1 MARVPTWSELR
12 QDALRI
18 AQTQRECYHDVH
30 NLLDNAI
37 PELDRK
43 LAKLLNRDY
52 PETPEPRPAP
62 TTTTTKIRTPE
73 PAYEYIEPR
82 ELVREKSQPPAPEFQ
97 RDTFTTNTN
106 IDFNSMEVE
115 YDGTRLTAESA
126 IPVYSSIGSSSLTDS
141 GSYNEHDTESDGPV
155 MQTEVQQMPQ
165 KNRQRGDE
173 ELMELKRLALPMPI
187 SEYLKINRP
196 GLVRRAD
203 SRTMYIRRRR
213 TERKKASNSARII
226 TGFQRIKLSSENMSD
241 KPRKIQRNYAMPNY
255 QVECKLSEHEMKRLT
270 AKVYRRL
277 PEVVRRKHDE
287 VNNYLKIQNYK
298 NKKEYGRKLLENR
311 RHGIINYPL
320 RNGYDNRSL
329 DSGHDDSL
337 SSGERAADSLKSD
350 PYY

>member
-18 AQTQRECYHDVH
+18 AQTQKECYHDVH
-30 NLLDNAI
+30 DLLDNAI

-43 LAKLLNRDY
+43 LAQLLNKDY
-52 PETPEPRPAP
+52 PHTTEPTRA
-62 TTTTTKIRTPE
+62 TTTKTRTPE
-73 PAYEYIEPR
+73 PAYDYIEPR
-82 ELVREKSQPPAPEFQ
+82 EIQREKAQSPTAQEACNAFA
-97 RDTFTTNTN
+97 TSAN

-115 YDGTRLTAESA
+115 YDGTRLTADSA
-126 IPVYSSIGSSSLTDS
+126 IPVYNSIGSSSLTDT
-141 GSYNEHDTESDGPV
+141 GSYNDNDTESDCPITHNKV
-155 MQTEVQQMPQ
+155 PSRPQ
-165 KNRQRGDE
+165 KDRQKFDDE
-173 ELMELKRLALPMPI
+173 LIELRRLALPMPI

-196 GLVRRAD
+196 GVVRRAE
-203 SRTMYIRRRR
+203 SRTMYIRRRK
-213 TERKKASNSARII
+213 TERKKASSSARII
-226 TGFQRIKLSSENMSD
+226 TGFQRIRLSSDNMSE
-241 KPRKIQRNYAMPNY
+241 KPKKILRNYAMPNY

-320 RNGYDNRSL
+320 RIGYDNRSL